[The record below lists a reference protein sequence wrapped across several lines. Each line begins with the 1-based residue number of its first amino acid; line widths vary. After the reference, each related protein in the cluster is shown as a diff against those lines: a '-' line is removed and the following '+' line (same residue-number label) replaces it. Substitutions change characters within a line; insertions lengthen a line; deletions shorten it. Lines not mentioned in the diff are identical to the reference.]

1 MCCPV
6 TQETERDYIHEM
18 IANGYEPID
27 LAACYDFPLDSPLPS
42 WEDWQAMRTETN
54 PFHGI
59 IERKIGNTRYTI
71 LTDCAGGETLIDKVR
86 RLIFSEPY
94 PGMEALTR

>member
-1 MCCPV
+1 MRYPV
-6 TQETERDYIHEM
+6 PQETDRDPAQEWITSD
-18 IANGYEPID
+18 YEPID
-27 LAACYDFPLDSPLPS
+27 LAICYDFTKDSPLPS
-42 WEDWQAMRTETN
+42 WEEWLAMRSETN

-71 LTDCAGGETLIDKVR
+71 LTDCAGGEALIDKVK

-94 PGMEALTR
+94 PKMEALAR